1 MCLQATYTILLVP
14 CVQRNDYDA
23 ALVAA
28 FRREQEKE
36 AQLKAMID
44 AKQIAEQLVCSSSWF
59 CISTFKALKAKIYTD
74 SHVFA
79 DFNILFLHRQLKRQK
94 R

>member
-1 MCLQATYTILLVP
+1 MMCLQATYTILLLP
-14 CVQRNDYDA
+14 CVQRNNYDA

-44 AKQIAEQLVCSSSWF
+44 AKQIAEQLVCSSS
-59 CISTFKALKAKIYTD
+59 
-74 SHVFA
+74 
-79 DFNILFLHRQLKRQK
+79 
-94 R
+94 

>member
-1 MCLQATYTILLVP
+1 MCLQATYTILLI
-14 CVQRNDYDA
+14 CVQRNDCDA

-44 AKQIAEQLVCSSSWF
+44 AKQIAEQLVCSSS
-59 CISTFKALKAKIYTD
+59 
-74 SHVFA
+74 
-79 DFNILFLHRQLKRQK
+79 
-94 R
+94 